1 MELTVI
7 ILQQDGILHL
17 IKLKLLQTEILL
29 LIQLLLKLHIATQMM
44 ELTVIKIKDSNVI
57 LLLIMVALHLIKL
70 TLKKFLIAYLMTI

>member
-1 MELTVI
+1 M
-7 ILQQDGILHL
+7 
-17 IKLKLLQTEILL
+17 EILL

-44 ELTVIKIKDSNVI
+44 ELTVIKIMDSYVI

>member
-44 ELTVIKIKDSNVI
+44 ELTVIKIMDSNVI